1 MGMSCIMSKRTSS
14 YSSTITL
21 SRCPAKF
28 THSPNTPHSAF
39 PTHYPHTLYHTHTHY
54 PLHAHTLPHTHTLY
68 PLHAHTLPPPSPHHT
83 HPPAHLAC
91 TSGIVT

>member
-39 PTHYPHTLYHTHTHY
+39 PTHYPHTLYHTHTHTTPY
-54 PLHAHTLPHTHTLY
+54 THTLYHTHTHSTPYTHTLY
-68 PLHAHTLPPPSPHHT
+68 PPPPHT
-83 HPPAHLAC
+83 TLILQP
-91 TSGIVT
+91 T